1 MPICLRTGSCQPHTR
16 PAGQL
21 QLLAWRVQQANLSPQ
36 VMGNRP
42 TTARNSTGSSSDTA
56 FFVVIAAI
64 CTAIAIGAVYW
75 ATFLP
80 DWSRGALLLF
90 FGFWSS
96 IFWTVSFNLNPPR
109 SRQLILESGS

>member
-1 MPICLRTGSCQPHTR
+1 MARFSAQSKAAWMPICLRNWQLSTAHQASYNYLR
-16 PAGQL
+16 GQSNK
-21 QLLAWRVQQANLSPQ
+21 QNLSPQ

-56 FFVVIAAI
+56 FFVVIAVI

-80 DWSRGALLLF
+80 DWARGALLLF
-90 FGFWSS
+90 FGFWSY
-96 IFWTVSFNLNPPR
+96 IFWTVSFNLN
-109 SRQLILESGS
+109 

>member
-1 MPICLRTGSCQPHTR
+1 
-16 PAGQL
+16 
-21 QLLAWRVQQANLSPQ
+21 
-36 VMGNRP
+36 MGNRP

-109 SRQLILESGS
+109 SRQLILKEWRRTAGSRYRPICRRGVRVALGRAWDGG